1 MNFVEIFRGFC
12 SQYDYKL
19 SRSADRA
26 LGRLIDDM
34 VAFEGE
40 EFGNGRTIRN
50 LFEKTIMR
58 QATRVVLDAEDSNLA
73 EIQVE
78 DFPEIPKAE

>member
-1 MNFVEIFRGFC
+1 
-12 SQYDYKL
+12 
-19 SRSADRA
+19 
-26 LGRLIDDM
+26 M

-78 DFPEIPKAE
+78 DFPEIPKTE